1 MPYDY
6 ELYSCPNENCE
17 MHGKTECSNISH
29 RCWYG
34 KEKDRQLLYCKV
46 CSKTFSAERYTVFGH
61 TRLPKKK
68 FCKILEC
75 LCKKMGIRGTAGFAR
90 VSTNTVAAVIRCAAQ
105 HFDAINQVMLRDL
118 QVTEIQMDEF
128 WSYIKK
134 KRRTPQKPR
143 KTKL

>member
-1 MPYDY
+1 MPY
-6 ELYSCPNENCE
+6 EQYSCPNENCE
-17 MHGKTECSNISH
+17 LHGRTGCDNINH

-34 KEKDRQLLYCKV
+34 QEKDRQLLYCKV
-46 CSKTFSAERYTVFGH
+46 CNKRFSAERYTVFGQ

-75 LCKKMGIRGTAGFAR
+75 LCKKMGIRGTAGHVE
-90 VSTNTVAAVIRCAAQ
+90 VSTNTVLAVTRYAAQ

-134 KRRTPQKPR
+134 KRKTPPKTR
-143 KTKL
+143 KHKV